1 MSYKTIFRVKPKKE
15 NKKEFCQRVVNWL
28 NAIEFCSDGYVYND
42 GERMLNS
49 MFKYSK
55 FNNGYSNINDLLNEA
70 DKPYADIFQL
80 CNMGNN
86 NIDDEEILVN
96 IDIIS
101 NCLYDF
107 KKTEDRHFFSDRKAF
122 ETIEVMMKAINE
134 FLLCNGYKLEYD
146 NEKEQVFIIDSD
158 IGIDI
163 DEIDDKKI
171 KSEIISYYDYRNAN
185 DIDEKKK
192 IIVNLIGKLESRK
205 NDISNI
211 FGTKIAD
218 MFSNYANNFN
228 LRHNN
233 IDSKYKKY
241 YNEKIA
247 KLKYEDILKWWD
259 CIFAFM
265 INIYVNIDKLKEV
278 NVNGGYK

>member
-107 KKTEDRHFFSDRKAF
+107 KKTEDRHFYSDRKAF

-211 FGTKIAD
+211 FGAKIAD

-247 KLKYEDILKWWD
+247 KLKDEDILKWWD